1 MPSSLCVLVLYRPT
15 TRSPGMGKDA
25 SELSGRQLG
34 VSPGRP
40 QSQLPWVPPLAPL
53 PEQAGS
59 AEKSPPKPFTPF
71 AEPLAAAAAAAAAS
85 DVAAVSAQQLS
96 LQWVPQPEQILCQT
110 ADLPADPMSQSG
122 HPLQLD
128 PAAVRLVEPFAP
140 PADARPLTTSPA
152 AQAEPPSTGSA
163 LSAEPDLQAAAERAA
178 GVDGVC
184 AAGTIKASD
193 SKGSAANEHNQ
204 TNSGRTTSCSPRAK
218 ATTSSPRSA
227 QHSARD
233 VRHSLK
239 DRHVRESPSVRT
251 TRCSS
256 ADTAH
261 VQPSLHH
268 SQKSRQPLEQ
278 RKGHQRSRQ
287 SFEGAPPSNVPA
299 PHRYRSHTPDAQTD
313 RPAKR
318 LRRDQWQPA
327 MPSSHAN
334 AQSNHDRSRQ
344 APQRRRRDGQLSME
358 EARIE
363 AVRLPAWPHQED
375 VTQSS
380 QSGSPRSGWRASLP
394 SGSHAHMQPSE
405 DRLSSERQ
413 QSMSM
418 SASPSPVH
426 RMIPQPGGPYSPSN
440 RARGNYSAPHS
451 DDWQSDKAC
460 DGHRYAVRGSDRPP
474 PPRYNRSTS
483 HHRSASQLDSMLESF
498 LPSDLRQNGSFGQG
512 SQHSSGGHHPLRHDS
527 LPPERHDR
535 AAYTRRNHQRWS
547 HDPDVP
553 SQSSRRYDRGR
564 SPLDMDTATP
574 LRAPHIATDLPGTD
588 RHAHRCSPEL
598 SHKDRHRRRGMSE
611 AKQEAAAQA
620 RAHKLDWDMDQ
631 MMVKLLSAYSRPAE
645 AIGNRQ
651 VLEAMRE
658 SVRVIWDIENE
669 TCRAASPGFIATRQ
683 VGLCATLP
691 PLFTKHGM
699 CWQLIMCRLLTCIHT

>member
-40 QSQLPWVPPLAPL
+40 QSQLPWVHPLAPL

-59 AEKSPPKPFTPF
+59 VEKSPSKPFTPF
-71 AEPLAAAAAAAAAS
+71 AEPLAAAATAAAAS
-85 DVAAVSAQQLS
+85 DVAAVNAQQLS
-96 LQWVPQPEQILCQT
+96 LQWIPQPDQSLCQT
-110 ADLPADPMSQSG
+110 ADLLADPMSQSG
-122 HPLQLD
+122 HPLLLD
-128 PAAVRLVEPFAP
+128 LAAVRLVEPFAP
-140 PADARPLTTSPA
+140 PADALPDMTSPA

-163 LSAEPDLQAAAERAA
+163 LSAEPDLQVAAERAA
-178 GVDGVC
+178 GVEGVC

-193 SKGSAANEHNQ
+193 NKGSAANEHNQ
-204 TNSGRTTSCSPRAK
+204 TSSGRTTSCSPRAK

-227 QHSARD
+227 QYSARD

-251 TRCSS
+251 TRCSP

-261 VQPSLHH
+261 VQQSLHH
-268 SQKSRQPLEQ
+268 SQKSRQSLEQ

-287 SFEGAPPSNVPA
+287 RFEGASTVPA
-299 PHRYRSHTPDAQTD
+299 PHRHRSRTPDAQTD

-318 LRRDQWQPA
+318 LRSDQWQPA

-334 AQSNHDRSRQ
+334 AQSNHDRSRP
-344 APQRRRRDGQLSME
+344 APQRRCRDGQLSIE

-363 AVRLPAWPHQED
+363 AVRLPALPHGED
-375 VTQSS
+375 VTQRS
-380 QSGSPRSGWRASLP
+380 QSGSPRSGWRANLP
-394 SGSHAHMQPSE
+394 NGSHAHMQPSE

-426 RMIPQPGGPYSPSN
+426 RMIPQPGGAYSPSN
-440 RARGNYSAPHS
+440 RARGNHSAPHS

-460 DGHRYAVRGSDRPP
+460 GGHRYAVRGSDRPP

-483 HHRSASQLDSMLESF
+483 HHRSASQLDSMLDSS
-498 LPSDLRQNGSFGQG
+498 LSSDLRQNGSFGQS

-527 LPPERHDR
+527 LPPERCDR

-547 HDPDVP
+547 QDPDVP
-553 SQSSRRYDRGR
+553 SQSSRRYNRGR
-564 SPLDMDTATP
+564 SPHDMDTATA

-588 RHAHRCSPEL
+588 RHAHTSSPEL

-631 MMVKLLSAYSRPAE
+631 MMVKLLSAYSKPAE

-658 SVRVIWDIENE
+658 SVRVIGDIGDE
-669 TCRAASPGFIATRQ
+669 TCREASPGFIATRQ
-683 VGLCATLP
+683 VALCATRP
-691 PLFTKHGM
+691 PLFIKHGM
-699 CWQLIMCRLLTCIHT
+699 CGQLIICRLLTCIHT